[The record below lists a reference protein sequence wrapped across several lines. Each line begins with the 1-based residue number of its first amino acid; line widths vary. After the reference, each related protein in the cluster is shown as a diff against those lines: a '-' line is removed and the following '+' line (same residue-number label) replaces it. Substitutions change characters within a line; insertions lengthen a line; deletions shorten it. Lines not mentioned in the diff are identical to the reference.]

1 MKFDFKEKDSCGVG
15 FIASRGLPP
24 THGMTLKILECLSN
38 LDHRGAKF
46 ADGTGDGAGVLT
58 EIPYEL
64 LNAELKE
71 RNITLGK
78 GKKLG
83 LISCFFDPKELNESK
98 DLIQKK
104 LIDFKID
111 LLYWRKVPTDKEI
124 LGTLAKQSKPAIFHA
139 VISSDEK
146 NDKQFEKTLYLFRK
160 SLEREISNHKFL
172 NIHINSCSSRTVVY
186 KGLFTAT
193 QASDFYWDLRN
204 PLFKTRFGIF
214 HQRFSTNTSSTWDKA
229 QPLRMLAHNGEIN
242 TITSNYSWM
251 QAREVDATSSFWKEE
266 IDTIKPFID
275 ESISDSGQLD
285 NAVELLVQSGR
296 TLAHAQEMLIPSAWE
311 NNPRFTEDEKAFYQ
325 YHSFLSEPWDGPAA
339 IVASDGLDII
349 AGLDRSGLRP
359 MRWMVSDRYI
369 LAASEV
375 GICPSVEAGAYKT
388 AQLEPGQTIRYRI
401 NDDEL
406 LDEKEVIQKLS
417 KKNPYKDWV
426 NSKPLKVDTQFSN
439 LKDDSIDEDLLSKY
453 FDYTP
458 EEERL
463 MLLPMLKGE
472 VPTGSMGNDSPLG
485 ILSSNKPRLSRF
497 FHQLFAQVTNPPIDP
512 IRERFVMSTKTYL
525 GKRGSILKETS
536 QQANLVTLKSPI
548 LNGGTYD
555 KLVSNEF
562 LGKKSE
568 VISFCFNKE
577 EKDLQTALRDICVK
591 VKDSIENKKKS
602 LIILSDRDVKIGESI
617 IPSLLVTGTL
627 HHFLIENGIRLKASL
642 IVASGEIR
650 DSHDLACHISYGVS
664 AVWPYL
670 ALENVRKLVA
680 SEENIE
686 LSIAEA
692 QENYT
697 KTLNK
702 GLLKIMSKMGICTV
716 SSYRGSELFE
726 IIGLDE
732 EVIMSA
738 FKYSKSRTEG
748 IGFKAIQENLKI
760 YSDESSENLGGFYK
774 YKKNAEP
781 HITSP
786 ATVLKLQKAVRS
798 GDREMWSEYLETLEN
813 RADVQIRDLFT
824 LPDTSQGF
832 DNQNNAPSIES
843 IYKKFT
849 VSSMSLGALSEEAH
863 QALAIAMNR
872 LGAKS
877 GSGEGGEDPL
887 RYNTEKNSKIKQ
899 IASGR
904 FGVTPDYLASAEE
917 FQIKMAQGSKPGEGG
932 QLPGFKVDS
941 HIAKLRH
948 TNEGITLISPPPH
961 HDIYSIEDLAQLI
974 YDLKTFNPNNPVNV
988 KLVSEPG
995 VGTIAVGV
1003 AKAGADVITIAGSDG
1018 GTGASPWTSIKH
1030 AGSPWELGLSE
1041 THQALVM
1048 NNMREKVLLE
1058 VDGGLRSAKDV
1069 VIAATLGADRF
1080 GFGTLPLLAL
1090 GCKMVRQCHENT
1102 CPVGIATQDENLR
1115 AKFTGAPEQVMQLF
1129 QFLAED
1135 VQEYLQIFNVS
1146 ELEDL
1151 IGHADLLGLKVLDNN
1166 LPSSLHKLLVNAV
1179 PEKKHPGFIKHDEGR
1194 LSRRITSEVVKSLN
1208 ANKSSFL
1215 QYPISNEDRSIGARL
1230 SGEISINKLSQKL
1243 KENPSLISLSG
1254 SAGQS
1259 FGAFIRDG
1267 INLKLT
1273 GSANDYVGKGMG
1285 GGSITIIPQ
1294 GKKMQG
1300 AYHAAGNAI
1309 LYGATGG
1316 QLFISGR
1323 VGQRFGVRNSG
1334 AIAVVEGC
1342 SAHAAEY
1349 MTGGTLV
1356 ILGEI
1361 GFNFAAGMTGGKVI
1375 VLNTQKSF
1383 DQYISESAPSS
1394 HDLNEIDS
1402 LDLKTLLEKH
1412 VSQTGSELATKLL
1425 SKEDAWHKIFT
1436 VFGGIAEISDKNCNR
1451 PDGDP
1456 LGVISA
1462 AEHFGDMVSNKF
1474 DGKL

>member
-872 LGAKS
+872 LCAKS

-1436 VFGGIAEISDKNCNR
+1436 VFGGIAEISDKKQISLKNK
-1451 PDGDP
+1451 
-1456 LGVISA
+1456 ISA
-1462 AEHFGDMVSNKF
+1462 LD
-1474 DGKL
+1474 

>member
-1 MKFDFKEKDSCGVG
+1 MGFDFTEKDSCGVG

-64 LNAELKE
+64 INAELKE
-71 RNITLGK
+71 RDITLGK

-83 LISCFFDPKELNESK
+83 LISCFFEAKELNESK
-98 DLIQKK
+98 EIIEKK
-104 LIDFKID
+104 LSDFKID
-111 LLYWRKVPTDKEI
+111 LLYWRKVPTDKEV

-146 NDKQFEKTLYLFRK
+146 NEKIFEKTLYLFRK
-160 SLEREISNHKFL
+160 ALEKEISNHKFL

-242 TITSNYSWM
+242 TITANYSWM
-251 QAREVDATSSFWKEE
+251 QAREVDATSSFWKDD
-266 IDTIKPFID
+266 INTLKPFID
-275 ESISDSGQLD
+275 EDISDSGQLD

-296 TLAHAQEMLIPSAWE
+296 TLAHAQEMLMPSAWE
-311 NNPRFTEDEKAFYQ
+311 NNPRFTDDEKAFYQ
-325 YHSFLSEPWDGPAA
+325 YHSFLTEPWDGPAA

-417 KKNPYKDWV
+417 IKNPYKEWV
-426 NSKPLKVDTQFSN
+426 NSKPLNVDTEFSD
-439 LKDDSIDEDLLSKY
+439 LEDKSIDIDLLSSY

-458 EEERL
+458 EEQRL
-463 MLLPMLKGE
+463 ILLPMLKGD

-485 ILSSNKPRLSRF
+485 ILSKNKPRLSRF

-536 QQANLVTLKSPI
+536 QQANLVALNSPI
-548 LNGGTYD
+548 LSGGTYD
-555 KLVSNEF
+555 KLTSNEV

-568 VISFCFNKE
+568 VINYCFNKSDTDMESALKKLCEKAE
-577 EKDLQTALRDICVK
+577 E
-591 VKDSIENKKKS
+591 SIINKKKS
-602 LIILSDRDVKIGESI
+602 LIILSDKDLKIGESV
-617 IPSLLVTGTL
+617 IPSLLVIGTL
-627 HHFLIENGIRLKASL
+627 HHYLIKKGIRLQASL
-642 IVASGEIR
+642 IIASGEIR
-650 DSHDLACHISYGVS
+650 DAHDLACHISYGAS

-670 ALENVRKLVA
+670 ALENVRKLALTTPDLGISV
-680 SEENIE
+680 S
-686 LSIAEA
+686 EA

-697 KTLNK
+697 QTLNK

-726 IIGLDE
+726 IIGLNKTLISD
-732 EVIMSA
+732 A

-748 IGFKAIQENLKI
+748 IGYKELESQIKI
-760 YSDESSENLGGFYK
+760 CSEEVTQDLGGFYK

-781 HITSP
+781 HVTSP
-786 ATVLKLQKAVRS
+786 ATVLRLQKAVRS
-798 GDREMWSEYLETLEN
+798 ADRDIWLDYLQTLEN
-813 RADVQIRDLFT
+813 RPDVQIRDLFT
-824 LPDTSQGF
+824 LPDTTEGYE
-832 DNQNNAPSIES
+832 NQKIASLDE
-843 IYKKFT
+843 IYQKFT

-872 LGAKS
+872 LGGKS
-877 GSGEGGEDPL
+877 GSGEGGEDPA
-887 RYNTEKNSKIKQ
+887 RYDNEKNSKIKQ

-948 TNEGITLISPPPH
+948 TTEGITLISPPPH

-974 YDLKTFNPNNPVNV
+974 YDLKTFNPNTPVNV

-1003 AKAGADVITIAGSDG
+1003 AKAGADIITIAGSDG

-1041 THQALVM
+1041 THQALVV
-1048 NNMREKVLLE
+1048 NNMRDKVLLE

-1069 VIAATLGADRF
+1069 IIAATLGADRF

-1115 AKFTGAPEQVMQLF
+1115 AKFNGAPEQVMQLF
-1129 QFLAED
+1129 TFLAED
-1135 VQEYLQIFNVS
+1135 VQKYLQLFNVNK
-1146 ELEDL
+1146 LDDL
-1151 IGHADLLGLKVLDNN
+1151 IGHADLLGLKVLNNN

-1179 PEKKHPGFIKHDEGR
+1179 PEKKHPGFIRHDEGR
-1194 LSRRITSEVVKSLN
+1194 LSRRITSEVIKSLN
-1208 ANKSSFL
+1208 ADKESFL

-1230 SGEISINKLSQKL
+1230 SGEVSINKLNKQIEK
-1243 KENPSLISLSG
+1243 NPSLISLSG

-1300 AYHAAGNAI
+1300 AYHAAGNAL

-1361 GFNFAAGMTGGKVI
+1361 GFNFGAGMTGGKVI

-1383 DQYISESAPSS
+1383 NQYISKSAPTS
-1394 HDLNEIDS
+1394 HVLNEIDS
-1402 LDLKTLLEKH
+1402 LDLKTLLQKH
-1412 VSQTGSELATKLL
+1412 IEQTASELASKLL
-1425 SKEDAWHKIFT
+1425 TKEESWHKIFT
-1436 VFGGIAEISDKNCNR
+1436 VFGGIAEITEKKEININ
-1451 PDGDP
+1451 
-1456 LGVISA
+1456 
-1462 AEHFGDMVSNKF
+1462 NKVKAL
-1474 DGKL
+1474 D

>member
-1 MKFDFKEKDSCGVG
+1 MFDFSEKDSCGVG
-15 FIASRGLPP
+15 FIASRNLPP
-24 THGMTLKILECLSN
+24 THGMTLKVLECLAN

-58 EIPYEL
+58 EIPFEL
-64 LNAELKE
+64 IRAELAE
-71 RNITLGK
+71 LNIEHDTN
-78 GKKLG
+78 KKIG
-83 LISCFFDPKELNESK
+83 IISCFFDPKNIDESIELINNELK
-98 DLIQKK
+98 EYNIKH
-104 LIDFKID
+104 
-111 LLYWRKVPTDKEI
+111 LYWRKVPTDKQI
-124 LGTLAKQSKPAIFHA
+124 LGTLARESKPSIYQSIVSA
-139 VISSDEK
+139 ENETPK
-146 NDKQFEKTLYLFRK
+146 EFEKKLYLFRK
-160 SLEREISNHKFL
+160 TLERKIEEIDFL
-172 NIHINSCSSRTVVY
+172 NINVNSCSSKTVVY
-186 KGLFTAT
+186 KGLFTAKQT
-193 QASDFYWDLRN
+193 ADFYWDLRN
-204 PLFKTRFGIF
+204 PLYKTRFGIF

-229 QPLRMLAHNGEIN
+229 QPFRMLAHNGEIN
-242 TITSNYSWM
+242 TIQSNYSWM
-251 QAREVDATSSFWKEE
+251 KAREVDATSSYWKDDIES
-266 IDTIKPFID
+266 IKPFID

-285 NAVELLVQSGR
+285 NAIELLVRSGR

-311 NNPRFTEDEKAFYQ
+311 NNPGFTEDEKAFYQ
-325 YHSFLSEPWDGPAA
+325 YHSFLTEPWDGPAA

-359 MRWMVSDRYI
+359 MRWMISDRYV

-401 NDDEL
+401 ENDEL
-406 LDEKEVIQKLS
+406 LDESQVITKLS
-417 KKNPYKDWV
+417 EKNPYIDVV
-426 NSKPLKVDTQFSN
+426 NSKPLEVDQTFNEEKDKV
-439 LKDDSIDEDLLSKY
+439 IDVESLSDFY
-453 FDYTP
+453 EYTP

-463 MLLPMLKGE
+463 ILLPMLKGE
-472 VPTGSMGNDSPLG
+472 IPTGSMGNDTSLAVM
-485 ILSSNKPRLSRF
+485 SKNSPRLSRY

-525 GKRGSILKETS
+525 GKRGSILKETA
-536 QQANLVTLKSPI
+536 QQANLISLDSPI
-548 LNGGTYD
+548 LSGASFDSLTENNSLKNKTIVISSTFIKENKSLEEALED
-555 KLVSNEF
+555 ICEKV
-562 LGKKSE
+562 KSE
-568 VISFCFNKE
+568 ILENNKSVIIF
-577 EKDLQTALRDICVK
+577 
-591 VKDSIENKKKS
+591 
-602 LIILSDRDVKIGESI
+602 SDREIKSGESVV
-617 IPSLLVTGTL
+617 PSLMVIGKV
-627 HHFLIENGIRLKASL
+627 HHYLIEAGIRLKASL
-642 IVASGEIR
+642 ISVSGEIR
-650 DSHDLACHISYGVS
+650 DSHDVACHISYGAS

-670 ALENVRKLVA
+670 ALEKVR
-680 SEENIE
+680 E
-686 LSIAEA
+686 LSIQNETLHISIEQAL
-692 QENYT
+692 ENYR
-697 KTLNK
+697 KSLNT
-702 GLLKIMSKMGICTV
+702 GLLKIMSKMGICTI

-726 IIGLDE
+726 IIGLNSE
-732 EVIMSA
+732 IVNSM
-738 FKYSKSRTEG
+738 FKFSKTRTEG
-748 IGFKAIQENLKI
+748 YGFEHFNKNLRIYQQEERADILKGI
-760 YSDESSENLGGFYK
+760 GGFYK
-774 YKKNAEP
+774 HKKDAET
-781 HITSP
+781 HVTSP
-786 ATVLKLQKAVRS
+786 KTVLKLQKAVRS
-798 GDREMWSEYLETLEN
+798 GEMSDWHSYLETLEG
-813 RADVQIRDLFT
+813 REDVQLRDLFS
-824 LPDTSQGF
+824 LPETT
-832 DNQNNAPSIES
+832 NNNVVLEDDSLKNL
-843 IYKKFT
+843 YKKFT

-863 QALAIAMNR
+863 QALAIAINQI
-872 LGAKS
+872 GGKS
-877 GSGEGGEDPL
+877 GSGEGGEDPA
-887 RYNTEKNSKIKQ
+887 RFDNEKNSKIKQ

-974 YDLKTFNPNNPVNV
+974 YDLKTFNPSNPVNV

-1003 AKAGADVITIAGSDG
+1003 AKAGADIITIAGSDG

-1041 THQALVM
+1041 THQALVV
-1048 NNMREKVLLE
+1048 NNMRDKVLLE

-1069 VIAATLGADRF
+1069 IIAATLGADRF

-1102 CPVGIATQDENLR
+1102 CPVGIATQDQNLR

-1129 QFLAED
+1129 KFLAED
-1135 VQEYLQIFNVS
+1135 VQKYLQLFNVT

-1151 IGHADLLGLKVLDNN
+1151 NGHADLLGLKVLENK

-1179 PEKKHPGFIKHDEGR
+1179 PEKKHPGFVRHEEGR
-1194 LSRRITSEVVKSLN
+1194 LSRRITSEVIKSLN
-1208 ANKSSFL
+1208 ANTESFL
-1215 QYPISNEDRSIGARL
+1215 QYPISNQDRSIGARL
-1230 SGEISINKLSQKL
+1230 SGEISLNNLAKQIEKY
-1243 KENPSLISLSG
+1243 PSLISLSG

-1267 INLKLT
+1267 ITLKLT

-1412 VSQTGSELATKLL
+1412 VFQTGSELATKLL

-1436 VFGGIAEISDKNCNR
+1436 VFGGIAEISDKKQISFKNK
-1451 PDGDP
+1451 
-1456 LGVISA
+1456 ISA
-1462 AEHFGDMVSNKF
+1462 LD
-1474 DGKL
+1474 

>member
-617 IPSLLVTGTL
+617 IPSLLVAGTL

-680 SEENIE
+680 LEENIE

-798 GDREMWSEYLETLEN
+798 GDREMWSAYLDTLED

-832 DNQNNAPSIES
+832 DNQTKDPSIES

-974 YDLKTFNPNNPVNV
+974 YDLKTFNPSNPVNV

-1436 VFGGIAEISDKNCNR
+1436 VFGGIAEISDKKQISLKNK
-1451 PDGDP
+1451 
-1456 LGVISA
+1456 ISA
-1462 AEHFGDMVSNKF
+1462 LD
-1474 DGKL
+1474 

>member
-1 MKFDFKEKDSCGVG
+1 MGFDFSERDSCGVG

-64 LNAELKE
+64 INAELKE
-71 RNITLGK
+71 RDITLGK

-83 LISCFFDPKELNESK
+83 LISCFFEAKELNESK
-98 DLIQKK
+98 EIIEKK
-104 LIDFKID
+104 LSDFKID

-124 LGTLAKQSKPAIFHA
+124 LGTLAKKSKPAIFHA
-139 VISSDEK
+139 VISSEEK
-146 NDKQFEKTLYLFRK
+146 NEKIFEKTLYLFRK
-160 SLEREISNHKFL
+160 SLEKEISNHKFL

-251 QAREVDATSSFWKEE
+251 QAREVDATSTFWKEDIE
-266 IDTIKPFID
+266 TLKPFID
-275 ESISDSGQLD
+275 EDISDSGQLD

-296 TLAHAQEMLIPSAWE
+296 TLAHAQEMLMPSAWE
-311 NNPRFTEDEKAFYQ
+311 NNPRFTEDQKAFYQ
-325 YHSFLSEPWDGPAA
+325 YHSFLTEPWDGPAA

-401 NDDEL
+401 KDDEL

-417 KKNPYKDWV
+417 QKNPYKEWV
-426 NSKPLKVDTQFSN
+426 NSKPLNVDTKFSDVEDKSLN
-439 LKDDSIDEDLLSKY
+439 LSLLSTY

-463 MLLPMLKGE
+463 ILLPMLKGE

-485 ILSSNKPRLSRF
+485 ILSKNKPRLSRF

-525 GKRGSILKETS
+525 GRRGSILKETS
-536 QQANLVTLKSPI
+536 QQANLITLKSPI

-555 KLVSNEF
+555 KLISDEF

-568 VISFCFNKE
+568 VINFCYNKAE
-577 EKDLQTALRDICVK
+577 QAIESALKELCEKVE
-591 VKDSIENKKKS
+591 DSIINKKKS
-602 LIILSDRDVKIGESI
+602 LIILSDKDLKIGESV
-617 IPSLLVTGTL
+617 IPSLLVVGTL
-627 HHFLIENGIRLKASL
+627 HHYLIKKGIRLQASL

-650 DSHDLACHISYGVS
+650 DAHDLACHISYGAS

-670 ALENVRKLVA
+670 ALENVRKLA
-680 SEENIE
+680 
-686 LSIAEA
+686 LSTPDLGISVAEA

-697 KTLNK
+697 QTLNK

-726 IIGLDE
+726 IIGLDKLIISE
-732 EVIMSA
+732 A
-738 FKYSKSRTEG
+738 FTYSKSRTEG
-748 IGFKAIQENLKI
+748 IGYGELENQIKI
-760 YSDESSENLGGFYK
+760 CSEEITQDLGGFYK

-786 ATVLKLQKAVRS
+786 ATVLRLQKAVRS
-798 GDREMWSEYLETLEN
+798 GDRDIWSDYLQTLED
-813 RADVQIRDLFT
+813 RPDVQIRDLFT
-824 LPDTSQGF
+824 LPDTTQGYE
-832 DNQNNAPSIES
+832 NQKISTLDE
-843 IYKKFT
+843 IYQKFT

-872 LGAKS
+872 LGGKS
-877 GSGEGGEDPL
+877 GSGEGGEDPI
-887 RYNTEKNSKIKQ
+887 RYDTEKNSKIKQ

-948 TNEGITLISPPPH
+948 TMEGVTLISPPPH

-974 YDLKTFNPNNPVNV
+974 YDLKTFNPTNPVNV

-1003 AKAGADVITIAGSDG
+1003 AKAGADIITIAGSDG

-1041 THQALVM
+1041 THQALVL
-1048 NNMREKVLLE
+1048 NNMRDKVLLE

-1069 VIAATLGADRF
+1069 IIATTLGADRF

-1115 AKFTGAPEQVMQLF
+1115 AKFNGAPEQVMQLF
-1129 QFLAED
+1129 TFLAED
-1135 VQEYLQIFNVS
+1135 VQKYLRLFNV
-1146 ELEDL
+1146 EKLDDL
-1151 IGHADLLGLKVLDNN
+1151 IGHADLLGLKVLNNN

-1179 PEKKHPGFIKHDEGR
+1179 AEKKHPGFIKHEEGR
-1194 LSRRITSEVVKSLN
+1194 LSRRITSEVIKSLN
-1208 ANKSSFL
+1208 ANKESFL

-1230 SGEISINKLSQKL
+1230 SGEISINKLNKQIEK
-1243 KENPSLISLSG
+1243 NPCRISLSG

-1294 GKKMQG
+1294 GQKMQG
-1300 AYHAAGNAI
+1300 AYHAAGNAL

-1356 ILGEI
+1356 ILGDI
-1361 GFNFAAGMTGGKVI
+1361 GFNFGAGMTGGKVI

-1383 DQYISESAPSS
+1383 NQYISQSAPTS
-1394 HDLNEIDS
+1394 HALNEIDS
-1402 LDLKTLLEKH
+1402 LDLKTLLQKH
-1412 VSQTGSELATKLL
+1412 IEQTGSELASKLL
-1425 SKEDAWHKIFT
+1425 NKENSWHKVFT
-1436 VFGGIAEISDKNCNR
+1436 VFGGIAEIIEKEVVNVESKIKALD
-1451 PDGDP
+1451 
-1456 LGVISA
+1456 
-1462 AEHFGDMVSNKF
+1462 
-1474 DGKL
+1474 

>member
-1 MKFDFKEKDSCGVG
+1 M
-15 FIASRGLPP
+15 
-24 THGMTLKILECLSN
+24 
-38 LDHRGAKF
+38 
-46 ADGTGDGAGVLT
+46 
-58 EIPYEL
+58 
-64 LNAELKE
+64 
-71 RNITLGK
+71 
-78 GKKLG
+78 
-83 LISCFFDPKELNESK
+83 
-98 DLIQKK
+98 
-104 LIDFKID
+104 
-111 LLYWRKVPTDKEI
+111 PTDKEI

-1436 VFGGIAEISDKNCNR
+1436 VFGGIAEISDKKQISLKNK
-1451 PDGDP
+1451 
-1456 LGVISA
+1456 ISA
-1462 AEHFGDMVSNKF
+1462 LD
-1474 DGKL
+1474 

>member
-1 MKFDFKEKDSCGVG
+1 MGFNFEEKDSCGVG

-64 LNAELKE
+64 INAELKE
-71 RNITLGK
+71 RGITLNK
-78 GKKLG
+78 EERIG
-83 LISCFFDPKELNESK
+83 LISCFFDPKEVNESK
-98 DLIQKK
+98 EIIQKK
-104 LIDFKID
+104 FEGYKIN
-111 LLYWRKVPTDKEI
+111 LLYWRKVPTDKEV
-124 LGTLAKQSKPAIFHA
+124 LGTLAKQSKPAIFQA
-139 VISSDEK
+139 VISSKEK
-146 NDKQFEKTLYLFRK
+146 NEKIFEKTLYLFRK
-160 SLEREISNHKFL
+160 SLEKEISNHKFL

-251 QAREVDATSSFWKEE
+251 QAREVDATSNFWKDD
-266 IDTIKPFID
+266 INTLKPFID
-275 ESISDSGQLD
+275 ENISDSGQLD

-296 TLAHAQEMLIPSAWE
+296 TLAHAQEMLMPSAWE

-401 NDDEL
+401 KDDEL

-417 KKNPYKDWV
+417 KKNPYKEWV
-426 NSKPLKVDTQFSN
+426 NSKPLIVDTKFSN
-439 LKDDSIDEDLLSKY
+439 SEDSSIDIELLSKY

-536 QQANLVTLKSPI
+536 QQANLISLNSPI
-548 LNGGTYD
+548 LSGDTYD
-555 KLVSNEF
+555 KLISNEF

-577 EKDLQTALRDICVK
+577 EIDIESALKKICEK
-591 VKDSIENKKKS
+591 VEKSITDKNKS
-602 LIILSDRDVKIGESI
+602 LIILSDKDLKKGNSVL
-617 IPSLLVTGTL
+617 PSLLVVGTL
-627 HHFLIENGIRLKASL
+627 HHYLIDKGIRLKASL

-650 DSHDLACHISYGVS
+650 DAHDLACHISYGAS

-670 ALENVRKLVA
+670 ALENVRKLA
-680 SEENIE
+680 ENTPDLGI
-686 LSIAEA
+686 SVSEA

-726 IIGLDE
+726 IIGLDKS
-732 EVIMSA
+732 VITNA

-748 IGFKAIQENLKI
+748 IGYEALGKQIKI
-760 YSDESSENLGGFYK
+760 CSDEVSVELGGFYK

-781 HITSP
+781 HVTSP
-786 ATVLKLQKAVRS
+786 ATVLRLQKAVRS
-798 GDREMWSEYLETLEN
+798 GDREIWLNYLETLED
-813 RADVQIRDLFT
+813 RPDVQIRDLFT
-824 LPDTSQGF
+824 LPDTTQGYENKNETSSLEEIF
-832 DNQNNAPSIES
+832 
-843 IYKKFT
+843 KKFT

-872 LGAKS
+872 LGGKS
-877 GSGEGGEDPL
+877 GSGEGGEDPI
-887 RYNTEKNSKIKQ
+887 RYDTEKNSKIKQ

-904 FGVTPDYLASAEE
+904 FGVTPDYLASADE

-948 TNEGITLISPPPH
+948 TSEGVTLISPPPH

-974 YDLKTFNPNNPVNV
+974 YDLKTFNPTNPVNV

-1003 AKAGADVITIAGSDG
+1003 AKAGADIITIAGSDG

-1041 THQALVM
+1041 THQALVI
-1048 NNMREKVLLE
+1048 NNMRDKVLLE

-1069 VIAATLGADRF
+1069 IIASTLGADRF

-1115 AKFTGAPEQVMQLF
+1115 AKFNGAPEQVMQLF
-1129 QFLAED
+1129 TFLAED
-1135 VQEYLQIFNVS
+1135 VQNYLKLFNVDK
-1146 ELEDL
+1146 LDDL

-1179 PEKKHPGFIKHDEGR
+1179 SEKKHPGFIRHDEGR
-1194 LSRRITSEVVKSLN
+1194 LSRRITSEVIKSLN
-1208 ANKSSFL
+1208 AKKSSFL

-1230 SGEISINKLSQKL
+1230 SGEISINKLNNQIEKF
-1243 KENPSLISLSG
+1243 PSLISLSG

-1300 AYHAAGNAI
+1300 AYHAAGNAL

-1361 GFNFAAGMTGGKVI
+1361 GFNFGAGMTGGKVI

-1383 DQYISESAPSS
+1383 NQYISKSAPTS
-1394 HDLNEIDS
+1394 HALNEIDS

-1412 VSQTGSELATKLL
+1412 VEQTGSELAVKLL
-1425 SKEDAWHKIFT
+1425 TKEDSWHKMFT
-1436 VFGGIAEISDKNCNR
+1436 VFGGIAEITDKK
-1451 PDGDP
+1451 DTS
-1456 LGVISA
+1456 VETKVSA
-1462 AEHFGDMVSNKF
+1462 LD
-1474 DGKL
+1474 

>member
-577 EKDLQTALRDICVK
+577 EKDLQTALRDICIK

-1436 VFGGIAEISDKNCNR
+1436 VFGGIAEISDKKQISLKNK
-1451 PDGDP
+1451 
-1456 LGVISA
+1456 ISA
-1462 AEHFGDMVSNKF
+1462 LD
-1474 DGKL
+1474 

>member
-1 MKFDFKEKDSCGVG
+1 MGFNFEEKDSCGVG

-64 LNAELKE
+64 INAELKE
-71 RNITLGK
+71 RGITLDK
-78 GKKLG
+78 EEKIG
-83 LISCFFDPKELNESK
+83 LISCFFDPKEVNESK
-98 DLIQKK
+98 EIIQNKFEGFN
-104 LIDFKID
+104 IN

-124 LGTLAKQSKPAIFHA
+124 LGTLAKQSKPAIFQA
-139 VISSDEK
+139 VISSKEK
-146 NDKQFEKTLYLFRK
+146 NEKTFEKTLYLFRK
-160 SLEREISNHKFL
+160 SLEKEISNHKFL

-251 QAREVDATSSFWKEE
+251 QAREVDATSNFWKDD
-266 IDTIKPFID
+266 ISTLKPFID
-275 ESISDSGQLD
+275 ENISDSGQLD

-296 TLAHAQEMLIPSAWE
+296 TLAHAQEMLMPSAWE

-401 NDDEL
+401 KDDEL

-417 KKNPYKDWV
+417 KKNPYKEWV
-426 NSKPLKVDTQFSN
+426 NSKPLIVDTKFSN
-439 LKDDSIDEDLLSKY
+439 SEDRSIDIELLSKY

-485 ILSSNKPRLSRF
+485 VLSSNKPRLSRF

-536 QQANLVTLKSPI
+536 QQANLISLKSPI
-548 LNGGTYD
+548 LSGGTYD
-555 KLVSNEF
+555 KLISSEF
-562 LGKKSE
+562 LGKKSQ

-577 EKDLQTALRDICVK
+577 EIDIESALKKICEK
-591 VKDSIENKKKS
+591 VEKSITEKNKS
-602 LIILSDRDVKIGESI
+602 LIILSDKDLVKGSSVL
-617 IPSLLVTGTL
+617 PSLLVVGTL
-627 HHFLIENGIRLKASL
+627 HHYLIDKGIRLKASL

-650 DSHDLACHISYGVS
+650 DAHDLACHISYGAS

-670 ALENVRKLVA
+670 ALENVRKLA
-680 SEENIE
+680 ENTPDLGI
-686 LSIAEA
+686 SVSEA

-726 IIGLDE
+726 IIGLDKS
-732 EVIMSA
+732 VITNA

-748 IGFKAIQENLKI
+748 IGYEALGEQIKI
-760 YSDESSENLGGFYK
+760 CSDEASVDLGGFYK

-781 HITSP
+781 HVTSP
-786 ATVLKLQKAVRS
+786 ATVLRLQKAVRS
-798 GDREMWSEYLETLEN
+798 GDREIWLNYLETLED
-813 RADVQIRDLFT
+813 RPDVQIRDLFT
-824 LPDTSQGF
+824 LPDTTQGYENKNKTSSLEEIF
-832 DNQNNAPSIES
+832 
-843 IYKKFT
+843 KKFT

-872 LGAKS
+872 LGGKS
-877 GSGEGGEDPL
+877 GSGEGGEDPI
-887 RYNTEKNSKIKQ
+887 RYDTEKNSKIKQ

-904 FGVTPDYLASAEE
+904 FGVTPDYLASADE

-948 TNEGITLISPPPH
+948 TSEGITLISPPPH

-974 YDLKTFNPNNPVNV
+974 YDLKTFNPSNPVNV

-1003 AKAGADVITIAGSDG
+1003 AKAGADIITIAGSDG

-1041 THQALVM
+1041 THQALVI
-1048 NNMREKVLLE
+1048 NNMRDKVLLE

-1069 VIAATLGADRF
+1069 IIASTLGADRF

-1115 AKFTGAPEQVMQLF
+1115 AKFNGAPEQVMQLF
-1129 QFLAED
+1129 TFLAED
-1135 VQEYLQIFNVS
+1135 VQNYLKLFNVDK
-1146 ELEDL
+1146 LDDL

-1179 PEKKHPGFIKHDEGR
+1179 SEKKHPGFIRHEEGR
-1194 LSRRITSEVVKSLN
+1194 LSRRITSEVIKSLN
-1208 ANKSSFL
+1208 AKKSSFL

-1230 SGEISINKLSQKL
+1230 SGEISINKLNNQIEKF
-1243 KENPSLISLSG
+1243 PSLISLSG

-1300 AYHAAGNAI
+1300 AYHAAGNAL

-1361 GFNFAAGMTGGKVI
+1361 GFNFGAGMTGGKVI

-1383 DQYISESAPSS
+1383 NQYISKSAPTS
-1394 HDLNEIDS
+1394 HALNEIDS

-1412 VSQTGSELATKLL
+1412 VEQTGSELAVKLL
-1425 SKEDAWHKIFT
+1425 TKEDSWHKMFT
-1436 VFGGIAEISDKNCNR
+1436 VFGGIAEITDKK
-1451 PDGDP
+1451 DTS
-1456 LGVISA
+1456 VETKVSA
-1462 AEHFGDMVSNKF
+1462 LD
-1474 DGKL
+1474 

>member
-1436 VFGGIAEISDKNCNR
+1436 VFGGIAEIIDKKQISLKNK
-1451 PDGDP
+1451 
-1456 LGVISA
+1456 ISA
-1462 AEHFGDMVSNKF
+1462 LD
-1474 DGKL
+1474 

>member
-1 MKFDFKEKDSCGVG
+1 MGFNFEEKDSCGVG

-64 LNAELKE
+64 INAELKE
-71 RNITLGK
+71 RGITLDK
-78 GKKLG
+78 EEKIG
-83 LISCFFDPKELNESK
+83 LISCFFDPKEVNESK
-98 DLIQKK
+98 EIIQNKFEGFN
-104 LIDFKID
+104 IN

-124 LGTLAKQSKPAIFHA
+124 LGTLAKQSKPAIFQA
-139 VISSDEK
+139 VISSKEK
-146 NDKQFEKTLYLFRK
+146 NEKTFEKTLYLFRK
-160 SLEREISNHKFL
+160 SLEKEISNHKFL

-251 QAREVDATSSFWKEE
+251 QAREVDATSNFWKDD
-266 IDTIKPFID
+266 ISTLKPFID
-275 ESISDSGQLD
+275 ENISDSGQLD

-296 TLAHAQEMLIPSAWE
+296 TLAHAQEMLMPSAWE

-401 NDDEL
+401 KDDEL

-417 KKNPYKDWV
+417 KKNPYKEWV
-426 NSKPLKVDTQFSN
+426 NSKPLIVDTKFSN
-439 LKDDSIDEDLLSKY
+439 SEDRSIDIELLSKY

-485 ILSSNKPRLSRF
+485 VLSSNKPRLSRF

-536 QQANLVTLKSPI
+536 QQANLISLKSPI
-548 LNGGTYD
+548 LSGGTYD
-555 KLVSNEF
+555 KLISSEF
-562 LGKKSE
+562 LGKKSQ

-577 EKDLQTALRDICVK
+577 EIDIESALKRICEK
-591 VKDSIENKKKS
+591 VEKSITEKNKS
-602 LIILSDRDVKIGESI
+602 LIILSDKDLVKGSSVL
-617 IPSLLVTGTL
+617 PSLLVVGTL
-627 HHFLIENGIRLKASL
+627 HHYLIDKGIRLKASL

-650 DSHDLACHISYGVS
+650 DAHDLACHISYGAS

-670 ALENVRKLVA
+670 ALENVRKLA
-680 SEENIE
+680 ENTPDLGI
-686 LSIAEA
+686 SVSEA

-726 IIGLDE
+726 IIGLDKS
-732 EVIMSA
+732 VITNA

-748 IGFKAIQENLKI
+748 IGYEALGEQIKI
-760 YSDESSENLGGFYK
+760 CSDEASVDLGGFYK

-781 HITSP
+781 HVTSP
-786 ATVLKLQKAVRS
+786 ATVLRLQKAVRS
-798 GDREMWSEYLETLEN
+798 GDREIWLNYLETLED
-813 RADVQIRDLFT
+813 RPDVQIRDLFT
-824 LPDTSQGF
+824 LPDTTQGYENKNETSPLEEIF
-832 DNQNNAPSIES
+832 
-843 IYKKFT
+843 KKFT

-872 LGAKS
+872 LGGKS
-877 GSGEGGEDPL
+877 GSGEGGEDPI
-887 RYNTEKNSKIKQ
+887 RYDTEKNSKIKQ

-904 FGVTPDYLASAEE
+904 FGVTPDYLASADE

-948 TNEGITLISPPPH
+948 TSEGITLISPPPH

-974 YDLKTFNPNNPVNV
+974 YDLKTFNPSNPVNV

-1003 AKAGADVITIAGSDG
+1003 AKAGADIITIAGSDG

-1041 THQALVM
+1041 THQALVI
-1048 NNMREKVLLE
+1048 NNMRDKVLLE

-1069 VIAATLGADRF
+1069 IIASTLGADRF

-1115 AKFTGAPEQVMQLF
+1115 AKFNGAPEQVMQLF
-1129 QFLAED
+1129 TFLAED
-1135 VQEYLQIFNVS
+1135 VQNYLKLFNVDK
-1146 ELEDL
+1146 LDDL

-1179 PEKKHPGFIKHDEGR
+1179 SEKKHPGFIRHDEGR
-1194 LSRRITSEVVKSLN
+1194 LSRRITSEVIKSLN
-1208 ANKSSFL
+1208 AKKSSFL

-1230 SGEISINKLSQKL
+1230 SGEISINKLNNQIEKF
-1243 KENPSLISLSG
+1243 PSLISLSG

-1300 AYHAAGNAI
+1300 AYHAAGNAL

-1361 GFNFAAGMTGGKVI
+1361 GFNFGAGMTGGKVI

-1383 DQYISESAPSS
+1383 NQYISKSAPTS
-1394 HDLNEIDS
+1394 HALNEIDS

-1412 VSQTGSELATKLL
+1412 VEQTGSELAVKLL
-1425 SKEDAWHKIFT
+1425 TKEDSWHKMFT
-1436 VFGGIAEISDKNCNR
+1436 VFGGIAEITDKK
-1451 PDGDP
+1451 DTS
-1456 LGVISA
+1456 VETKVSA
-1462 AEHFGDMVSNKF
+1462 LD
-1474 DGKL
+1474 

>member
-251 QAREVDATSSFWKEE
+251 QAREVDSTSSFWKEE

-275 ESISDSGQLD
+275 KSISDSGQLD

-1436 VFGGIAEISDKNCNR
+1436 VFGGIAEISDKKQISLKNK
-1451 PDGDP
+1451 
-1456 LGVISA
+1456 ISA
-1462 AEHFGDMVSNKF
+1462 LD
-1474 DGKL
+1474 

>member
-1436 VFGGIAEISDKNCNR
+1436 VFGGIAEISDKKQISLKNK
-1451 PDGDP
+1451 
-1456 LGVISA
+1456 ISA
-1462 AEHFGDMVSNKF
+1462 LD
-1474 DGKL
+1474 

>member
-1 MKFDFKEKDSCGVG
+1 MGFDFSERDSCGVG

-64 LNAELKE
+64 INAELKE
-71 RNITLGK
+71 RDITLGK

-83 LISCFFDPKELNESK
+83 LISCFFEAKELNESK
-98 DLIQKK
+98 EIIEKK
-104 LIDFKID
+104 LSDFKID

-124 LGTLAKQSKPAIFHA
+124 LGTLAKKSKPAIFHA
-139 VISSDEK
+139 VISSEEK
-146 NDKQFEKTLYLFRK
+146 NEKIFEKTLYLFRK
-160 SLEREISNHKFL
+160 SLEKEISNHKFL

-251 QAREVDATSSFWKEE
+251 QAREVDATSTFWKDDIE
-266 IDTIKPFID
+266 TLKPFID
-275 ESISDSGQLD
+275 EDISDSGQLD

-296 TLAHAQEMLIPSAWE
+296 TLAHAQEMLMPSAWE

-325 YHSFLSEPWDGPAA
+325 YHSFLTEPWDGPAA

-401 NDDEL
+401 KDDEL

-417 KKNPYKDWV
+417 QKNPYKEWV
-426 NSKPLKVDTQFSN
+426 NSKPLNVDTKFSDVEDKSLN
-439 LKDDSIDEDLLSKY
+439 LSLLSNY

-463 MLLPMLKGE
+463 ILLPMLKGE

-485 ILSSNKPRLSRF
+485 ILSKNKPRLSRF

-525 GKRGSILKETS
+525 GRRGSILKETS
-536 QQANLVTLKSPI
+536 QQANLITLKSPI

-555 KLVSNEF
+555 KLISDEF
-562 LGKKSE
+562 LGKKSQ
-568 VISFCFNKE
+568 VINFCYNKAE
-577 EKDLQTALRDICVK
+577 QAIESALKELCEKVE
-591 VKDSIENKKKS
+591 DSIINKKKS
-602 LIILSDRDVKIGESI
+602 LIILSDKDLKIGESV
-617 IPSLLVTGTL
+617 IPSLLVVGTL
-627 HHFLIENGIRLKASL
+627 HHYLIKKGIRLQASL

-650 DSHDLACHISYGVS
+650 DAHDLACHISYGAS

-670 ALENVRKLVA
+670 ALENVRKLA
-680 SEENIE
+680 
-686 LSIAEA
+686 LSTPDLGISVAEA

-697 KTLNK
+697 QTLNK

-726 IIGLDE
+726 IIGLDKLIISE
-732 EVIMSA
+732 A
-738 FKYSKSRTEG
+738 FTYSKSRTEG
-748 IGFKAIQENLKI
+748 IGYGELENQIKI
-760 YSDESSENLGGFYK
+760 CSEEITQDLGGFYK

-786 ATVLKLQKAVRS
+786 ATVLRLQKAVRS
-798 GDREMWSEYLETLEN
+798 GDRDIWSDYLQTLED
-813 RADVQIRDLFT
+813 RPDVQIRDLFT
-824 LPDTSQGF
+824 LPDTTQGYE
-832 DNQNNAPSIES
+832 NQKISTLDE
-843 IYKKFT
+843 IYQKFT

-872 LGAKS
+872 LGGKS
-877 GSGEGGEDPL
+877 GSGEGGEDPI
-887 RYNTEKNSKIKQ
+887 RYDTEKNSKIKQ

-948 TNEGITLISPPPH
+948 TMEGVTLISPPPH

-974 YDLKTFNPNNPVNV
+974 YDLKTFNPTNPVNV

-1003 AKAGADVITIAGSDG
+1003 AKAGADIITIAGSDG

-1041 THQALVM
+1041 THQALVL
-1048 NNMREKVLLE
+1048 NNMRDKVLLE

-1069 VIAATLGADRF
+1069 IIATTLGADRF

-1115 AKFTGAPEQVMQLF
+1115 AKFNGAPEQVMQLF
-1129 QFLAED
+1129 TFLAED
-1135 VQEYLQIFNVS
+1135 VQKYLRLFNV
-1146 ELEDL
+1146 EKLDDL
-1151 IGHADLLGLKVLDNN
+1151 IGHADLLGLKVLNNN

-1179 PEKKHPGFIKHDEGR
+1179 AEKKHPGFIKHEEGR
-1194 LSRRITSEVVKSLN
+1194 LSRRITSEVMKSLN
-1208 ANKSSFL
+1208 ANKESFL

-1230 SGEISINKLSQKL
+1230 SGEISINKLNKQIEK
-1243 KENPSLISLSG
+1243 NPCRISLSG

-1294 GKKMQG
+1294 GQKMQG
-1300 AYHAAGNAI
+1300 AYHAAGNAL

-1356 ILGEI
+1356 ILGDI
-1361 GFNFAAGMTGGKVI
+1361 GFNFGAGMTGGKVI

-1383 DQYISESAPSS
+1383 NQYISQSAPTS
-1394 HDLNEIDS
+1394 HALNEIDS
-1402 LDLKTLLEKH
+1402 LDLKTLLQKH
-1412 VSQTGSELATKLL
+1412 IEQTGSELASKLL
-1425 SKEDAWHKIFT
+1425 NKENSWHKVFT
-1436 VFGGIAEISDKNCNR
+1436 VFGGIAEIIEKEVVNVESKIKALD
-1451 PDGDP
+1451 
-1456 LGVISA
+1456 
-1462 AEHFGDMVSNKF
+1462 
-1474 DGKL
+1474 

>member
-251 QAREVDATSSFWKEE
+251 QAREVDSTSSFWKEE

-650 DSHDLACHISYGVS
+650 DSHDLACHISYGAS

-798 GDREMWSEYLETLEN
+798 GDREMWSDYLETLEN

-961 HDIYSIEDLAQLI
+961 HDIYSIEA
-974 YDLKTFNPNNPVNV
+974 
-988 KLVSEPG
+988 VSY
-995 VGTIAVGV
+995 
-1003 AKAGADVITIAGSDG
+1003 
-1018 GTGASPWTSIKH
+1018 
-1030 AGSPWELGLSE
+1030 
-1041 THQALVM
+1041 THL
-1048 NNMREKVLLE
+1048 
-1058 VDGGLRSAKDV
+1058 
-1069 VIAATLGADRF
+1069 
-1080 GFGTLPLLAL
+1080 TLP
-1090 GCKMVRQCHENT
+1090 T
-1102 CPVGIATQDENLR
+1102 I
-1115 AKFTGAPEQVMQLF
+1115 
-1129 QFLAED
+1129 
-1135 VQEYLQIFNVS
+1135 
-1146 ELEDL
+1146 
-1151 IGHADLLGLKVLDNN
+1151 
-1166 LPSSLHKLLVNAV
+1166 LLV
-1179 PEKKHPGFIKHDEGR
+1179 
-1194 LSRRITSEVVKSLN
+1194 
-1208 ANKSSFL
+1208 
-1215 QYPISNEDRSIGARL
+1215 
-1230 SGEISINKLSQKL
+1230 
-1243 KENPSLISLSG
+1243 
-1254 SAGQS
+1254 
-1259 FGAFIRDG
+1259 
-1267 INLKLT
+1267 
-1273 GSANDYVGKGMG
+1273 
-1285 GGSITIIPQ
+1285 
-1294 GKKMQG
+1294 
-1300 AYHAAGNAI
+1300 
-1309 LYGATGG
+1309 
-1316 QLFISGR
+1316 
-1323 VGQRFGVRNSG
+1323 
-1334 AIAVVEGC
+1334 
-1342 SAHAAEY
+1342 
-1349 MTGGTLV
+1349 
-1356 ILGEI
+1356 
-1361 GFNFAAGMTGGKVI
+1361 
-1375 VLNTQKSF
+1375 
-1383 DQYISESAPSS
+1383 
-1394 HDLNEIDS
+1394 
-1402 LDLKTLLEKH
+1402 
-1412 VSQTGSELATKLL
+1412 
-1425 SKEDAWHKIFT
+1425 
-1436 VFGGIAEISDKNCNR
+1436 
-1451 PDGDP
+1451 
-1456 LGVISA
+1456 
-1462 AEHFGDMVSNKF
+1462 
-1474 DGKL
+1474 

>member
-1 MKFDFKEKDSCGVG
+1 MGFDFSEKDSCGVG
-15 FIASRGLPP
+15 FISSRGLPP

-64 LNAELKE
+64 LNVELNE

-83 LISCFFDPKELNESK
+83 LISCFFEPKELNESK
-98 DLIQKK
+98 EIIEKK
-104 LIDFKID
+104 LIDFKIN
-111 LLYWRKVPTDKEI
+111 LLYWRTVPTDKEI

-139 VISSDEK
+139 VISSEEK
-146 NDKQFEKTLYLFRK
+146 NEKNFEKTLYLFRK
-160 SLEREISNHKFL
+160 SLEKEITNHKFL

-251 QAREVDATSSFWKEE
+251 QAREVDASSSFWKDD
-266 IDTIKPFID
+266 INTLKPFID
-275 ESISDSGQLD
+275 ENISDSGQLD

-296 TLAHAQEMLIPSAWE
+296 TLAHAQEMLMPSAWE

-325 YHSFLSEPWDGPAA
+325 YHSFLTEPWDGPAA
-339 IVASDGLDII
+339 IIASDGLDII

-401 NDDEL
+401 KDDEL

-417 KKNPYKDWV
+417 QKNPYKEWV
-426 NSKPLKVDTQFSN
+426 NSKPLNVDTQFSN
-439 LKDDSIDEDLLSKY
+439 VEDISIDTDLLSKY

-463 MLLPMLKGE
+463 ILLPMLKGE

-536 QQANLVTLKSPI
+536 QQANLVSLKTPI
-548 LNGGTYD
+548 LSGGTYD
-555 KLVSNEF
+555 KLTSSEF
-562 LGKKSE
+562 LGKKSK
-568 VISFCFNKE
+568 VINICFNKQE
-577 EKDLQTALRDICVK
+577 IDIQSALKNICEQV
-591 VKDSIENKKKS
+591 ENAIIKKKKS
-602 LIILSDRDVKIGESI
+602 LIILSDKDLKKGDSVL
-617 IPSLLVTGTL
+617 PSLLVVGKL
-627 HHFLIENGIRLKASL
+627 HHYLIDRGIRLQASL

-650 DSHDLACHISYGVS
+650 DAHDLACHIAYGAS

-670 ALENVRKLVA
+670 ALEKVRNLAKNTPDLGF
-680 SEENIE
+680 
-686 LSIAEA
+686 SISEA

-697 KTLNK
+697 NTLNK
-702 GLLKIMSKMGICTV
+702 GLLKIMSKMGVCTV

-732 EVIMSA
+732 EIILDA
-738 FKYSKSRTEG
+738 FKYAKRRTEG
-748 IGFKAIQENLKI
+748 IGYDKLENQIKI
-760 YSDESSENLGGFYK
+760 CSDEDNKNLGGFYK

-781 HITSP
+781 HVTSP
-786 ATVLKLQKAVRS
+786 ATVLRLQKAVRS
-798 GDREMWSEYLETLEN
+798 GDREIWLDYLEVLED
-813 RADVQIRDLFT
+813 RPDVQIRDLFT
-824 LPDTSQGF
+824 LPDTSEGYE
-832 DNQNNAPSIES
+832 NQNISPIDD
-843 IYKKFT
+843 IFKKFT

-872 LGAKS
+872 LGGKS

-887 RYNTEKNSKIKQ
+887 RYHTEKNSKIKQ

-932 QLPGFKVDS
+932 QLPGFKVDA

-948 TNEGITLISPPPH
+948 TSVGVTLISPPPH

-974 YDLKTFNPNNPVNV
+974 YDLKTFNPNTPVNV

-1003 AKAGADVITIAGSDG
+1003 AKAGADIITIAGSDG

-1041 THQALVM
+1041 AHQALVL
-1048 NNMREKVLLE
+1048 NNMRDKVLLE

-1069 VIAATLGADRF
+1069 IIAATLGADRF

-1115 AKFTGAPEQVMQLF
+1115 AKFNGAPEQVIQLF
-1129 QFLAED
+1129 NFLAED
-1135 VQEYLQIFNVS
+1135 VQKYLQLFNVDK
-1146 ELEDL
+1146 LDDL
-1151 IGHADLLGLKVLDNN
+1151 IGHADLLGLKVLDNK

-1179 PEKKHPGFIKHDEGR
+1179 SKKKHPGFIRHDEGR
-1194 LSRRITSEVVKSLN
+1194 LSRRITSEVIKSLN
-1208 ANKSSFL
+1208 AKKTSFL
-1215 QYPISNEDRSIGARL
+1215 QYPISNKDRSIGARI
-1230 SGEISINKLSQKL
+1230 SGEISINKLNKQIEKY
-1243 KENPSLISLSG
+1243 PAFISLSG

-1294 GKKMQG
+1294 GRKMQG
-1300 AYHAAGNAI
+1300 AYHAAGNVL

-1361 GFNFAAGMTGGKVI
+1361 GFNFGAGMTGGKVI

-1383 DQYISESAPSS
+1383 NQYISKSAPTS
-1394 HDLNEIDS
+1394 HALNEIDS

-1412 VSQTGSELATKLL
+1412 VEQTGSELASKLL
-1425 SKEDAWHKIFT
+1425 TKEDSWCKVFT
-1436 VFGGIAEISDKNCNR
+1436 VFGGIAQITDQKEINIASK
-1451 PDGDP
+1451 
-1456 LGVISA
+1456 ISA
-1462 AEHFGDMVSNKF
+1462 LD
-1474 DGKL
+1474 

>member
-401 NDDEL
+401 KDDEL

-1436 VFGGIAEISDKNCNR
+1436 VFGGIAEISDKKQISLKNK
-1451 PDGDP
+1451 
-1456 LGVISA
+1456 ISA
-1462 AEHFGDMVSNKF
+1462 LD
-1474 DGKL
+1474 

>member
-104 LIDFKID
+104 LVDFKID

-439 LKDDSIDEDLLSKY
+439 LKDDSINEDLLSKY

-726 IIGLDE
+726 IIGIDE

-1436 VFGGIAEISDKNCNR
+1436 VFGGIAEISDKKQISLKNK
-1451 PDGDP
+1451 
-1456 LGVISA
+1456 ISA
-1462 AEHFGDMVSNKF
+1462 LD
-1474 DGKL
+1474 